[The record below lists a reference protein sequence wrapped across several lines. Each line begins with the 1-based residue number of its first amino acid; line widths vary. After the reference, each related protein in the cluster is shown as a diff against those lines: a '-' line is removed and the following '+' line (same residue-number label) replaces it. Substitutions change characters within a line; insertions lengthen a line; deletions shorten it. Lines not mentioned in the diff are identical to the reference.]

1 MKHIFRSLLTLL
13 IPMLAN
19 AQSLG
24 PCTSQ
29 DLSFKDLFIACK
41 FVAQDGRYSAEQQA
55 LAAIRAGQFNA
66 MTNGSASMSLGMYV
80 LAIEKGN
87 LSGYSHIGNMYK
99 NGTGGTSKDYQKA
112 LDYYYLD
119 TSNSSTKAKGLAD
132 LHLNGL
138 GVKQNTAKAIGLF
151 WVSITQRKDSVTAS
165 QICEAYSDEKY
176 NYLDLVKAHM
186 WCSVSIKLEES
197 IVFKSVFE
205 EKRMAI
211 AQKLT
216 RTQLQESNELLS
228 RCMSRDFLFYCEIP
242 KEY

>member
-41 FVAQDGRYSAEQQA
+41 GVAQDGKYTTEQQA
-55 LAAIRAGQFNA
+55 LAAIRAGLFNA
-66 MTNGSASMSLGMYV
+66 MTNGSANISLGMYV
-80 LAIEKGN
+80 LATEKGN

-99 NGTGGTSKDYQKA
+99 NGTGGTNKDYQKA

-138 GVKQNTAKAIGLF
+138 GVKQNTAKAIGLL

-176 NYLDLVKAHM
+176 KYIDLVKAHM
-186 WCSVSIKLEES
+186 WCSVSIKLEDS

-205 EKRMAI
+205 EKRMNI

-216 RTQLQESNELLS
+216 QSQLQLSNELLS
-228 RCMSRDFLFYCEIP
+228 RCMSKDFLFYCEIP
-242 KEY
+242 KDF